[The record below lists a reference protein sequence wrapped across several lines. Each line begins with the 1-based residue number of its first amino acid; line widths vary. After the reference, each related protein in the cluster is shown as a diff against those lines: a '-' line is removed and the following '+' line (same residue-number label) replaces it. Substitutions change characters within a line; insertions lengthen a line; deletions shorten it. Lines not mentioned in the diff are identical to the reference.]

1 MMVDKQI
8 YEVVQAAK
16 DANFEVF
23 QTYLKLADKCRENGN
38 ENGFQYWFKRAYNVM
53 WDNYQF
59 VEDINKLNNLEKEG
73 EA

>member
-23 QTYLKLADKCRENGN
+23 RIYMRLADLCRDNGD
-38 ENGFQYWFKRAYNVM
+38 EDGFQYWFKRGYNVM